1 MREKI
6 CLFAGTTE
14 GRQLAELLS
23 EAAELTVCVATEYGE
38 VLLDGIPDI
47 EIRTGRM
54 TSDEM
59 AAFFRERRFSR
70 ILDATHPYAALV
82 TENIREAAEETGIPV
97 MRILRDCDGT
107 VAGAEYVPS
116 VEAARDFL
124 MEREG
129 RIFLTTGAKELS
141 SYIGL
146 DMERVW
152 ARVLP
157 TPSSLEAC
165 AAAGIPQA
173 HIIAAQGPFSEE
185 INLDEMKQI
194 GARYMVT
201 KASGKAGGFDEKIRA
216 AKAAGVLPVIVG
228 LPDQTEGVS
237 LDEAIAELSKTLSL
251 PGRRVTVIGI
261 GPGGRGSLT
270 EEAKEAL
277 FACDAVIGARS
288 VAESAAVGKPLFL
301 EFLPEKIRALLDGQ
315 LTVEQAADQL
325 LIICAVF
332 HGMSPPPVLLDEAE
346 GEMFPSPAKNSHSLR
361 RAR

>member
-141 SYIGL
+141 SYVGL

-185 INLDEMKQI
+185 INLDQMKQI

-201 KASGKAGGFDEKIRA
+201 KDTGSAGGYRDKIA
-216 AKAAGVLPVIVG
+216 AALRAGVIPVIIGRPTRRQG
-228 LPDQTEGVS
+228 LSPG
-237 LDEAIAELSKTLSL
+237 EAVKEI
-251 PGRRVTVIGI
+251 
-261 GPGGRGSLT
+261 
-270 EEAKEAL
+270 EARFDL
-277 FACDAVIGARS
+277 
-288 VAESAAVGKPLFL
+288 
-301 EFLPEKIRALLDGQ
+301 
-315 LTVEQAADQL
+315 
-325 LIICAVF
+325 
-332 HGMSPPPVLLDEAE
+332 
-346 GEMFPSPAKNSHSLR
+346 SPAPKKV
-361 RAR
+361 